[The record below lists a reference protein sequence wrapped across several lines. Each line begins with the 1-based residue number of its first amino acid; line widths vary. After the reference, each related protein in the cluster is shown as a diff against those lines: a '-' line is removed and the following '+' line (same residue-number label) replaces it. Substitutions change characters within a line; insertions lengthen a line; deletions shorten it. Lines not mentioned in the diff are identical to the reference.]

1 MKKIIGAITVGQS
14 PRVDVTP
21 EMMAVMDPDTVILE
35 AGALDG
41 LSRET
46 IATFTPGE
54 GDTILVSRLTD
65 GSHVKFGKSHIL
77 PRLQACIEALEAQ
90 GAAVIVFICTGDF
103 PANFTCKVP
112 LIFPSELQH
121 AVAPALCHRG
131 RVGVL
136 TPDPDQVGQSYDKW
150 GGIVPFVAVEPAN
163 PYHGDL
169 EEVALAAKRVA
180 ERDVDVIVLDCIGF
194 TEAMRR
200 AASDATGLP
209 VILPRTLVGRVMA
222 EMLG

>member
-1 MKKIIGAITVGQS
+1 MKKIIGAITVGQA

-21 EMMAVMDPDTVILE
+21 EMMAVMPADTVIIE

-46 IATFTPGE
+46 IETFTPGA

-77 PRLQACIEALEAQ
+77 PRLQACIEDLENK

-112 LIFPSELQH
+112 LIFPQKLLH

-131 RVGVL
+131 RVGVM
-136 TPDPDQVGQSYDKW
+136 TPDPDQVAQSYDKW

-169 EEVALAAKRVA
+169 AEVVAAAKKLK
-180 ERDVDVIVLDCIGF
+180 EQDVDILVLDCIGF
-194 TEAMRR
+194 TEQMRR
-200 AASDATGLP
+200 AASEATGLP

-222 EMLG
+222 EMIG